1 MVDGERR
8 GEEHIDCLHIKR
20 KALDAGHLGLELA
33 EAASDSGDIGSDA
46 VEVHDPDGGGD
57 KDDGDQ
63 GAGKPFGNL
72 RGKDDDE
79 QRHQSYGEGQP
90 VGLSEAGEV
99 DAPFRDEFRGK
110 ILEAETE
117 EVVDLSGE
125 YRKGDTGGKAYHN
138 RVRDELDDR
147 SELEEPHKDKYHAS
161 HKGSHGQ
168 TFHTETGDDAV
179 DNHDECPRRASD
191 LHGVSSE
198 SRHHETAQDGGHQSY
213 GGTQIS
219 LKITYLR
226 IFLRNFPAGSFRNL

>member
-1 MVDGERR
+1 MSPYQAKSPGRW
-8 GEEHIDCLHIKR
+8 
-20 KALDAGHLGLELA
+20 
-33 EAASDSGDIGSDA
+33 ASRPCG
-46 VEVHDPDGGGD
+46 
-57 KDDGDQ
+57 
-63 GAGKPFGNL
+63 GKPFGNL

-213 GGTQIS
+213 GGTHAAGDGERDGKRKGHDADDDSRRQVGLQFRS
-219 LKITYLR
+219 VVMLHRRPQFGPELN
-226 IFLRNFPAGSFRNL
+226 FL